1 MLPPCSSPPGLA
13 GQKGGRVVPGAD
25 WEGPSVW
32 CILLVLATIAQAT
45 VFLLLALLACCF
57 LLTSGRSD
65 ICGGG

>member
-1 MLPPCSSPPGLA
+1 M
-13 GQKGGRVVPGAD
+13 PGAE

-45 VFLLLALLACCF
+45 LFLLLALLACVF

-65 ICGGG
+65 LCGGG